1 MSNYNFEAF
10 TKESKSLI
18 DKHTPLIKRKVS
30 TNGKPKWVDEEF
42 MKCKAKRR
50 KLEKAWRKD
59 KGNPIKRTHYIE
71 QRELCAELSKEKQQE
86 YYSKIINDSNND
98 QKTLFNIANTI
109 LNKNSNR
116 ILPNHSNPVD
126 LANEFNNYYIEKI
139 DNIRGTIIKTDIE
152 ELDDDNISFE
162 GQKLEEF
169 ALTIEEE
176 VK

>member
-1 MSNYNFEAF
+1 MQLPKLSKIETEIISYRKIKNIDMETFKEEYVNIVNKIDFVNNDFDYNYKAS
-10 TKESKSLI
+10 TKESNPLYA
-18 DKHTPLIKRKVS
+18 PLIKRKVS

-71 QRELCAELSKEKQQE
+71 QREPCAELSKEKQQE

-116 ILPNHSNPVD
+116 I
-126 LANEFNNYYIEKI
+126 
-139 DNIRGTIIKTDIE
+139 
-152 ELDDDNISFE
+152 
-162 GQKLEEF
+162 
-169 ALTIEEE
+169 
-176 VK
+176 